1 MCKQKIRMLVYFD
14 SDEIES
20 TYQRLQAAGVEF
32 IEGIQEQPWGRFA
45 PPLQQSQNRNQPSAK
60 TSPQVRHSPQVRDHR
75 RLFRVEDM
83 L

>member
-32 IEGIQEQPWGRFA
+32 VEGIQEQP
-45 PPLQQSQNRNQPSAK
+45 
-60 TSPQVRHSPQVRDHR
+60 
-75 RLFRVEDM
+75 
-83 L
+83 